1 MILFSLHLV
10 VLLWIVFQHF
20 NNFPFGISL
29 FFIIFMIN
37 GCAGLIYLNV
47 HKAVIRPVND
57 PGITIWWLCCIKFGQ
72 TGKFSREFREKE
84 IERKRL

>member
-1 MILFSLHLV
+1 
-10 VLLWIVFQHF
+10 
-20 NNFPFGISL
+20 
-29 FFIIFMIN
+29 MIN

-72 TGKFSREFREKE
+72 TGKFNREFREKE
-84 IERKRL
+84 LERKRLEREKKKQKDRAFSERLSEIRRSTVMTRENS